1 MIPYQDKKIYSGYI
15 NAETIKLVFV
25 PCLHVNHARLRS
37 MNKDWLAH
45 NQDNVSGWS
54 DISTPE
60 LLF

>member
-1 MIPYQDKKIYSGYI
+1 MFVLSGKGKYYKV
-15 NAETIKLVFV
+15 NKT
-25 PCLHVNHARLRS
+25 HVNHARLRS
-37 MNKDWLAH
+37 MNKDWLAQ

>member
-1 MIPYQDKKIYSGYI
+1 MMYI

-37 MNKDWLAH
+37 MNKDWLAQ